1 MGNSEI
7 SAKLEM
13 LEAEGMAVRQQ
24 CDVMRAS
31 IIELL
36 EKGERPGKKILL
48 DMIDVFYDF
57 KEEEKELAWEHQKLS
72 AILEDR
78 VTNGVGG
85 E

>member
-7 SAKLEM
+7 AEKIER
-13 LEAEGMAVRQQ
+13 LEADGMAKRME
-24 CDVMRAS
+24 CDAIYRA
-31 IIELL
+31 ILELL
-36 EKGERPGKKILL
+36 ERGERPATKIIL
-48 DMIDVFYDF
+48 DILDVFF
-57 KEEEKELAWEHQKLS
+57 TLKEEEKSLAREHIKLS